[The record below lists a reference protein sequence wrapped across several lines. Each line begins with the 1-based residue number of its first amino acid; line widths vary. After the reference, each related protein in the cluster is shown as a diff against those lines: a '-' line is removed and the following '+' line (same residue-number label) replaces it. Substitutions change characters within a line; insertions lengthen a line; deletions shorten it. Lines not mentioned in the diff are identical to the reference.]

1 MRQHVVSPYASILF
15 YYDLYPDHIED
26 LGKVKKV
33 TTSRGIFALKETTM
47 NRMEADEFIH
57 AMRKLSKLNYKQAI
71 PIMPTKYGEYTVAT
85 NTHTYYV
92 MPWYEGVE
100 YMGRESQEEKLATQM
115 AVIHRLTVKT
125 QTFVKEQVDQ
135 SFNELQKR
143 WEMKRL
149 ELNRF
154 ADFVE
159 RKNYMSP
166 FELTFITHAH
176 MLDQMAVKASEH
188 LQNWYEACLE
198 KEKYRTVLCH
208 GRISRAHAIFNM
220 ENEPT
225 LINFEKASVDTPARD
240 LASFCRQNFRYTM
253 WNEDEVLRWFMRYE
267 RHLPL
272 LDEEKELLCGYL
284 MFPEPVVFAVE
295 SYINKRSELSEL
307 QHVQRLEKRL
317 ISLRKVQRLSQK
329 LIIPPEGS

>member
-1 MRQHVVSPYASILF
+1 MRQHVENPYASILF
-15 YYDLYPDHIED
+15 YYDLYPEHIED
-26 LGKVKKV
+26 FGKIKKV
-33 TTSRGIFALKETTM
+33 ITSRGVFALKETTM
-47 NRMEADEFIH
+47 NRLEADEFIH
-57 AMRKLSKLNYKQAI
+57 AMRKLAKLNYKQAI

-85 NTHTYYV
+85 STHIYYV
-92 MPWYEGVE
+92 MPWLEAVE

-125 QTFVKEQVDQ
+125 QVFDKGQVDE
-135 SFNELQKR
+135 SFQQLIKH
-143 WEMKRL
+143 WEMRRL
-149 ELNRF
+149 ELSRF
-154 ADFVE
+154 ADFAE
-159 RKNYMSP
+159 RKRYMSP

-176 MLDQMAVKASEH
+176 MLDQMAIKAGEH
-188 LQNWYEACLE
+188 LQNWYETCLE

-208 GRISRAHAIFNM
+208 GRLSRSHAIFNM

-225 LINFEKASVDTPARD
+225 LLNFERSSIDTPARD
-240 LASFCRQNFRYTM
+240 LASFCRTNFRYTM
-253 WNEDEVLRWFMRYE
+253 WSEDEVLRWFMCYE

-284 MFPEPVVFAVE
+284 LFPEPVVFAVE
-295 SYINKRSELSEL
+295 SYVNDRQGQSEL

-329 LIIPPEGS
+329 LIVKQEES